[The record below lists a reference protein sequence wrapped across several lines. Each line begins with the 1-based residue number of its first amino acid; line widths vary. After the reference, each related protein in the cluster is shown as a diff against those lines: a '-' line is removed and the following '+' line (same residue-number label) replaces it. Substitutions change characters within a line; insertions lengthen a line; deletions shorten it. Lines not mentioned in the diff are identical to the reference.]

1 MMQVEKIRQEFPE
14 LGEQV
19 YGKPLVYLD
28 NAATS
33 QRPRSVIRKW
43 TEMSE
48 RRNANLHRAVHR
60 IADLATTEYEA
71 TRDAVREYLN
81 AAHREEI
88 IFTSGATAAINLVA
102 RSMSFG
108 LLEAGDEII
117 TTEMEHHA
125 NLIPWQE
132 ACRRTGAVLHVVPVT
147 KEGELDYGKLEA
159 LISRRTK
166 LVAVTAVS
174 NVTGTVNEL
183 DRIIRLAHDAGAWV
197 LVDGSQAVR
206 HGMLDMSAMDCDFF
220 CFSGHKMMG
229 PTGTGVLYGKRE
241 VLEQLPPETFGGGM
255 VDQVFTDHATYGDL
269 PFRLEAGTPNIMGII
284 GLGAAVKYLTDLG
297 RDEIVNTE
305 DRLLSLAE
313 KELRARPQIDIL
325 GSPVKRAGCISFNI
339 KGCHCYDTAKLLDQL
354 GVAMRSGHHCA
365 EPLLTAFGET
375 GAVRLSPAF
384 YNTEDEILEAMKALD
399 RVIRLIERTV
409 RK

>member
-1 MMQVEKIRQEFPE
+1 MWTPETIRNDFPI
-14 LGEQV
+14 LDQAVNGRQ
-19 YGKPLVYLD
+19 LIYLD
-28 NAATS
+28 NAATTQMPAPVLDAMTS
-33 QRPRSVIRKW
+33 YMLHDHSNVHRGIH
-43 TEMSE
+43 TLSE
-48 RRNANLHRAVHR
+48 R
-60 IADLATTEYEA
+60 ATSHLEQ
-71 TRDAVREYLN
+71 TRENISSFLGAKN
-81 AAHREEI
+81 TEEI
-88 IFTSGATAAINLVA
+88 IFTSGATSAINLVA

-108 LLEAGDEII
+108 LLEAEDEII

-132 ACRRTGAVLHVVPVT
+132 ACRRTGAALHVVPVT

-174 NVTGTVNEL
+174 NVTGTVNDL

-197 LVDGSQAVR
+197 LVDGSQSVR
-206 HGMLDMSAMDCDFF
+206 HGLLNMSAMDCDFF

-229 PTGTGVLYGKRE
+229 PTGTGVLYGKRA
-241 VLEQLPPETFGGGM
+241 VLEKLPPDTFGGGM

-284 GLGAAVKYLTDLG
+284 GLGAAVNYLTGLG
-297 RDEIVNTE
+297 REKIAKAE
-305 DRLLSLAE
+305 DQLLALAE
-313 KELRARPQIDIL
+313 KELMSRPQIDIL
-325 GSPVKRAGCISFNI
+325 GSPSRRAGCISFNI
-339 KGCHCYDTAKLLDQL
+339 RGCHCYDTAKLLDQL

-365 EPLLTAFGET
+365 EPLLAAFGKT

-384 YNTEDEILEAMKALD
+384 YNTEDEILEAMKAID
-399 RVIRLIERTV
+399 RVIHLIERTS